1 MSAEE
6 SKKPQKEENGDPYW
20 SRILIFT
27 IIVVWVA
34 LVAGNW
40 VGHYMVKAGIF
51 AKKTSADGNE
61 FRIMPPSKPMP
72 WKQPAKPANPSG
84 DKGSEETP
92 VKVDENSDISKPEET
107 AAPEPSPDSTAK
119 KLQTKPAPEKTE
131 EPVDV
136 SSPAPEPSEKP
147 TVKPAVKPA
156 PKPAP
161 TPAEAPSPKPAAPA
175 AKPTPKPEV
184 KPSPKPE
191 VKPSPKPAPAPKPT
205 QASKPAVKP
214 DEPASENGSYSIQVG
229 NYKENKYA
237 QEMAEQLRSKG
248 YEPIITKTGDTF
260 KVVVGNYRD
269 KKKAQDTEAKIKGD
283 GIDAFIINER

>member
-51 AKKTSADGNE
+51 AKKTSADGSE

-72 WKQPAKPANPSG
+72 WKQPAKPANPTAP
-84 DKGSEETP
+84 SEDDNAVVTEP
-92 VKVDENSDISKPEET
+92 VDT
-107 AAPEPSPDSTAK
+107 AFPEPSPEATVK
-119 KLQTKPAPEKTE
+119 KPQPKPSPVETVEPE
-131 EPVDV
+131 DV
-136 SSPAPEPSEKP
+136 SSPAPVVKP
-147 TVKPAVKPA
+147 TPAAKPA
-156 PKPAP
+156 PKPEP
-161 TPAEAPSPKPAAPA
+161 TPEPAVSPTPKPVPVV
-175 AKPTPKPEV
+175 KPTPKPEV
-184 KPSPKPE
+184 KPT
-191 VKPSPKPAPAPKPT
+191 PKPAPVVKPT
-205 QASKPAVKP
+205 PAAKPTVKP
-214 DEPASENGSYSIQVG
+214 EEPVGETGNYSIQVG
-229 NYKENKYA
+229 NYKDNKYA

-248 YEPIITKTGDTF
+248 YEPIISKTGESY
-260 KVVVGNYRD
+260 KVFVGNYRD